1 MRAHA
6 KWVFYILAVSFIAWL
21 AIGQV
26 MSILGP
32 RGNVVLRV
40 NGTEFQYTEFQQR
53 VQAAIEQIRQQTGS
67 ASLTR
72 EDEEQVRDQVINQM
86 IQKALLEQEYK
97 RLGIRV
103 SDDEIRE
110 AVRTSPPPFVL
121 RDPQYQTDGQFDS
134 RKWEQALAKFT

>member
-1 MRAHA
+1 MLRSMRAHA

-72 EDEEQVRDQVINQM
+72 GPRSRHQ
-86 IQKALLEQEYK
+86 
-97 RLGIRV
+97 
-103 SDDEIRE
+103 SDDPEGAAR
-110 AVRTSPPPFVL
+110 AGVQAPRN
-121 RDPQYQTDGQFDS
+121 QGQ
-134 RKWEQALAKFT
+134 